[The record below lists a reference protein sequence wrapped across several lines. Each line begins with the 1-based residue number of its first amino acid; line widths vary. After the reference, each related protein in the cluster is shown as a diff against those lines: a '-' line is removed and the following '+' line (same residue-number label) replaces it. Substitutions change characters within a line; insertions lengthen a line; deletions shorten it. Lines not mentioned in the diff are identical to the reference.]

1 MPFDPGLQRH
11 LSREGVCVCACVVCV
26 SEVGWRGVTEDG
38 WRHPARAVP
47 ETRASSEKCPVGQ
60 TVLGLCCLN
69 THRANS
75 GAAREGEGAS
85 GSGKHSLAPPW
96 FSKQSNNF
104 EILND

>member
-1 MPFDPGLQRH
+1 MC
-11 LSREGVCVCACVVCV
+11 VCVCVCV
-26 SEVGWRGVTEDG
+26 CVRVSELGWGGVTEDG
-38 WRHPARAVP
+38 WRHPTRAVP
-47 ETRASSEKCPVGQ
+47 ETRASSGKCPVGQ
-60 TVLGLCCLN
+60 TVPGLCCLN